1 MMKFGSRLLS
11 KVILAYVLLGALAAP
26 ILWLNISRSVE
37 DYLVRS
43 HMTPK
48 QVEEAMSHIK
58 EQAAAGAFIIFIAS
72 IILGMFLSRRLTRRA
87 DRMAAFTGKIASG
100 DFSSRIASEGKDE
113 LGVLAENLNLMAG
126 QLKKNVEA
134 LSKEKVILTAVLK
147 GMADGVMVTDAQ
159 GRVMIVNPAFLK
171 TFDIKEEYA
180 VGRPLVEV
188 IRNEGI
194 LNLYK
199 SALGCR
205 DYVSGEV
212 ETGFPEPMYFIAG
225 CVPLIIEDVFS
236 GIVIVL
242 HDVTRMQALE
252 RVRRDFVANV
262 THELKTPIAAIQ
274 GFAETLMDGAL
285 DDKEKANKF
294 LGIIESNSQ
303 RLARLVEDLMTLS
316 KIELGEI
323 KLHMKPVSLH
333 EVALEAVALLEPKI
347 KERNIK
353 LAVDFPSDLPLAL
366 ADKDKLYQI
375 MLNVLDNAVKYTPR
389 GESVTIAGAGRP
401 AAGPGEAGGT
411 VEISITDTGPGIP
424 PEMLP
429 RLGER
434 FFRVDPARSR
444 ELGGTGLGL
453 AIVKHLV
460 RIHGGSFN
468 IESLVRR
475 GTKVTLTFKS
485 SL

>member
-11 KVILAYVLLGALAAP
+11 KVILAYILLGAVSAP
-26 ILWLNISRSVE
+26 ILWLTISRSIE
-37 DYLVRS
+37 NYLVRS
-43 HMTPK
+43 HMTPV
-48 QVEEAMSHIK
+48 QVDEAMWHIK
-58 EQAAAGAFIIFIAS
+58 YQAMAGAFILFIAAVVM
-72 IILGMFLSRRLTRRA
+72 GVFLSRRLTRRA

-100 DFSSRIASEGKDE
+100 DFSSRIAYEGKDE

-159 GRVMIVNPAFLK
+159 GRVMIVNPAFLN
-171 TFDIKEEYA
+171 TFGIKEESA

-194 LNLYK
+194 QNLYK
-199 SALGCR
+199 SALRVR

-285 DDKEKANKF
+285 DDKERANKF

-316 KIELGEI
+316 KIELGEV
-323 KLHMKPVSLH
+323 KLHMKPVSIK
-333 EVALEAVALLEPKI
+333 EVALEAAALLEPKI

-353 LAVDFPSDLPLAL
+353 LALDFSPDMPLAL

-375 MLNVLDNAVKYTPR
+375 ILNVMDNAVKYTPR
-389 GESVTIAGAGRP
+389 GESVTVAGKA
-401 AAGPGEAGGT
+401 GEAGGT

-429 RLGER
+429 RMGER

-475 GTKVTLTFKS
+475 GTKVTFTFKS